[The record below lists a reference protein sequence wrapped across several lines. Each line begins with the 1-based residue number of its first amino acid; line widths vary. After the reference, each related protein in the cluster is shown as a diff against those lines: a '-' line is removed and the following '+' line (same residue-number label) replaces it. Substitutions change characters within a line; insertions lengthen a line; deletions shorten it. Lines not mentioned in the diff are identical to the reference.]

1 MSKCDRVIFDIKRQT
16 RQNLQSEDN
25 KQSICVVQEYFFI
38 QRQTKKFLVCFKVKV
53 DIFLTKE
60 NNSKE
65 LTGILDFS

>member
-16 RQNLQSEDN
+16 RQNQQSEDN
-25 KQSICVVQEYFFI
+25 KQYMCSARVLFI